1 MLRFVLSR
9 LITAIPTLFLVSL
22 AVFTLIRLIPGDPVS
37 LMLGD
42 NVDEQAYAAMSRQL
56 GLDQP
61 IVMQF
66 LIWLKALFSGDL
78 GHSIT
83 TGEAV
88 LPLVL
93 HRFGVSAQLVLVAV
107 AISTVIAVPLGMLAA
122 WRQNSSFDLSVVVG
136 ATMLMSI
143 PTFWMGLMLLLY
155 FGLNLSWLPVI
166 GYVSPVE
173 DFWAGLI
180 YLIMPVTALVLHETG
195 ILVRMVRSSTLDVL
209 RLDYVTHARA
219 KGLTEGE
226 VLRRHVLRNAFG
238 PTWTLLGLILGN
250 LLGGVA
256 VVETVFTIPG
266 LGRLIVESIYGRDYP
281 LLQGCLLFVAI
292 TYVVVNLIVDLCYP
306 IFDPRVKTV

>member
-1 MLRFVLSR
+1 MIRFVLSR
-9 LITAIPTLFLVSL
+9 LIAAIPTLFLVSL

-42 NVDEQAYAAMSRQL
+42 NVDEQAYIAMSRQL

-61 IVMQF
+61 IAMQF
-66 LIWLKALFSGDL
+66 LMWLKALFSGDL

-83 TGEAV
+83 TGEPV

-93 HRFGVSAQLVLVAV
+93 HRFGISAQIVLVAV
-107 AISTVIAVPLGMLAA
+107 AIATAIAVPLGMLAA
-122 WRQNSSFDLSVVVG
+122 WRQRSGFDLAVVVG

-166 GYVSPVE
+166 GYVSTAE
-173 DFWAGLI
+173 DFWAGVI
-180 YLIMPVTALVLHETG
+180 YLVMPVAALVLHETG

-281 LLQGCLLFVAI
+281 VLQGCLLFVAT

-306 IFDPRVKTV
+306 IFDPRVKSA

>member
-1 MLRFVLSR
+1 MTRFVLSR
-9 LITAIPTLFLVSL
+9 LISAIPTLFLVSL

-42 NVDEQAYAAMSRQL
+42 NLDEAAYAAMSHQL
-56 GLDQP
+56 GLDRP
-61 IVMQF
+61 ISMQF
-66 LIWLKALFSGDL
+66 LLWLQGVLHGDL

-93 HRFGVSAQLVLVAV
+93 QRFAITAQLVLVSVGLA
-107 AISTVIAVPLGMLAA
+107 TVLAVPLGMLAA
-122 WRQNSSFDLSVVVG
+122 WRQNSAFDLGVVIG
-136 ATMLMSI
+136 ATALMSI
-143 PTFWMGLMLLLY
+143 PTFWMGLMLLLL
-155 FGLNLSWLPVI
+155 FGLNLGWLPVL
-166 GYVSPVE
+166 GYVSPFE
-173 DFWAGLI
+173 NFGAGVL
-180 YLIMPVTALVLHETG
+180 YLVMPVAALVLHECG
-195 ILVRMVRSSTLDVL
+195 ILVRMSRASTLDVL

-219 KGLTEGE
+219 KGLTEGQ
-226 VLRRHVLRNAFG
+226 VLRHHVFRNAFG

-281 LLQGCLLFVAI
+281 VLQGCLLFVAV
-292 TYVVVNLIVDLCYP
+292 TYVVVNLFVDLCYP
-306 IFDPRVKTV
+306 LFDPRVKTT

>member
-1 MLRFVLSR
+1 MMRFVLSR

-42 NVDEQAYAAMSRQL
+42 NVDEQAYAAMSQQL
-56 GLDQP
+56 GLDRP
-61 IVMQF
+61 IAMQF

-93 HRFGVSAQLVLVAV
+93 HRFGISAQLVLVAV
-107 AISTVIAVPLGMLAA
+107 AISTVIAVPLGMVAA

-166 GYVSPVE
+166 GYVSPAE

-180 YLIMPVTALVLHETG
+180 YLIMPVAALVLHETG

-226 VLRRHVLRNAFG
+226 VLRHHVLRNAFG

-306 IFDPRVKTV
+306 IFDPRVKSV

>member
-1 MLRFVLSR
+1 MTRFVLSR
-9 LITAIPTLFLVSL
+9 LISAIPTLFLVSL

-42 NVDEQAYAAMSRQL
+42 NVDDAAYAAMSHEL
-56 GLDQP
+56 GLDRP
-61 IVMQF
+61 IAVQF
-66 LIWLKALFSGDL
+66 LMWLQGVFQGDL
-78 GHSIT
+78 GRSIT

-93 HRFGVSAQLVLVAV
+93 QRFAITAQLVLVAV
-107 AISTVIAVPLGMLAA
+107 ALATVLAVPLGMLAA
-122 WRQNSSFDLSVVVG
+122 WRQNSAFDLGVVVG
-136 ATMLMSI
+136 ATALMSI
-143 PTFWMGLMLLLY
+143 PTFWMGLMLLLF
-155 FGLNLSWLPVI
+155 FGLNLGWLPVL
-166 GYVSPVE
+166 GYVSPFE
-173 DFWAGLI
+173 DFGAGAL
-180 YLIMPVTALVLHETG
+180 YLLMPVAALVLHECG
-195 ILVRMVRSSTLDVL
+195 ILVRMSRASTLDVL

-219 KGLTEGE
+219 KGLTEGQ
-226 VLRRHVLRNAFG
+226 VLCRHVFRNAFG

-281 LLQGCLLFVAI
+281 VLQGCLLFVAV

-306 IFDPRVKTV
+306 LFDPRVKTT

>member
-1 MLRFVLSR
+1 MLRFALSR

-61 IVMQF
+61 IAMQF

-93 HRFGVSAQLVLVAV
+93 QRFGISAQLVLMAV

-155 FGLNLSWLPVI
+155 FGLSLSWLPVI
-166 GYVSPVE
+166 GYVSPV
-173 DFWAGLI
+173 DDLWAGLI
-180 YLIMPVTALVLHETG
+180 YLIMPVAALVLHETG

-306 IFDPRVKTV
+306 IFDPRVKSA

>member
-1 MLRFVLSR
+1 MTRFVLSR
-9 LITAIPTLFLVSL
+9 LISAIPTLFLVSL

-42 NVDEQAYAAMSRQL
+42 NVDDAAYTAMSHEL
-56 GLDQP
+56 GLDRP
-61 IVMQF
+61 IAVQF
-66 LIWLKALFSGDL
+66 LMWLQGAFQGDL
-78 GHSIT
+78 GRSIT

-93 HRFGVSAQLVLVAV
+93 QRFAITAQLVLVAV
-107 AISTVIAVPLGMLAA
+107 GLATVLAVPFGMLAA
-122 WRQNSSFDLSVVVG
+122 WRQNSAFDLGVVVG
-136 ATMLMSI
+136 ATALMSI
-143 PTFWMGLMLLLY
+143 PTFWMGLMLLLL
-155 FGLNLSWLPVI
+155 FGLNLGWLPVL
-166 GYVSPVE
+166 GYVSPFE
-173 DFWAGLI
+173 DFGAGAL
-180 YLIMPVTALVLHETG
+180 YLVMPVAALVLHECG
-195 ILVRMVRSSTLDVL
+195 ILVRMSRASTLDVL

-219 KGLTEGE
+219 KGLTESQ
-226 VLRRHVLRNAFG
+226 VLRHHVFRNAFG

-281 LLQGCLLFVAI
+281 VLQGCLLFVAV

-306 IFDPRVKTV
+306 LFDPRVKTT